1 MQIEHL
7 RRAEG
12 EMNATLAAKLPA
24 LFPTY
29 RLAAAIDSHDEPFYG
44 KSKALRPYCCGGAA
58 TAGTTHFFRI
68 ATAYVMRRQLCFTL
82 AITYVLPEDSTM
94 TVVQRLYERV
104 SQLQLHIAVLY
115 LDRGFCQ
122 GDVIQYLTKVHQP
135 ALLACTIRGKQGGT
149 RQLCR
154 GRKSYRTQYTFTDG
168 TTSEMAVVATLAP
181 DKTGKLRRKW
191 LLFVV
196 IGLDWQPQTVLR
208 HYRSRFGIE
217 ASYRLLRQVRI
228 KTTSRNPALRFSLL
242 AFALL
247 LVNVL
252 AFVRSFVAR
261 LPGPGPYRLEP
272 ILLPL
277 ASFVQLLRRSVESIY
292 GVVTACRLTR
302 PSAFLANSVI
312 Y

>member
-1 MQIEHL
+1 MH
-7 RRAEG
+7 
-12 EMNATLAAKLPA
+12 
-24 LFPTY
+24 
-29 RLAAAIDSHDEPFYG
+29 
-44 KSKALRPYCCGGAA
+44 
-58 TAGTTHFFRI
+58 
-68 ATAYVMRRQLCFTL
+68 RQLHFTL
-82 AITYVLPEDSTM
+82 AITYVLPEDRTV

-122 GDVIQYLTKVHQP
+122 SDVIQYLTKVQQP

-181 DKTGKLRRKW
+181 NKTGKFRRKW
-191 LLFVV
+191 LLFVI
-196 IGLDWQPQTVLR
+196 IGLDWQPPTVLR

-228 KTTSRNPALRFSLL
+228 KTTSRNPALRFFLL

-247 LVNVL
+247 LVNVW
-252 AFVRSFVAR
+252 AFVCSFVAR
-261 LPGPGPYRLEP
+261 RPGPGPCRLDP
-272 ILLPL
+272 TLFPL
-277 ASFVQLLRRSVESIY
+277 ASFVQLLRRSVETIY
-292 GVVTACRLTR
+292 GVVIALPTHFRFPFAD
-302 PSAFLANSVI
+302 
-312 Y
+312 